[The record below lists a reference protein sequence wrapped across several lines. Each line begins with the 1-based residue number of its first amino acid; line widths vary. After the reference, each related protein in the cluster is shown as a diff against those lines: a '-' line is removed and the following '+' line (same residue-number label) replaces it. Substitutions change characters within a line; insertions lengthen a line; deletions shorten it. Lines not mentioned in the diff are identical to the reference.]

1 MVEAFYSNLYV
12 HVQVEAIAPVAE
24 WL

>member
-1 MVEAFYSNLYV
+1 MARAFYINLYV